1 MRNALF
7 IPRQAGSWTLAVL
20 TVVASFL
27 LALGIYI
34 FNTTSNIYTASEDVA
49 SNWLPSVQ
57 AIGGMRSALGQ
68 VRRAAGLVVIA
79 GDDCSS
85 ERCRTIQADR
95 KDDLKRA
102 EAVYAP
108 LVTPHEEQ
116 QLFDTYLKQRD
127 IYLEIQDQLVM
138 QQGGDKRARLEGFI
152 TLSDE
157 AFDRATQTLGRLADF
172 NSNGGKKAQ
181 VVVRE
186 NYARTQF
193 CLYAL
198 NIVLLVL
205 SAIFVGRLV
214 VVATHPHSRH

>member
-7 IPRQAGSWTLAVL
+7 APRQAGRWALAVL

-27 LALGIYI
+27 LALGMYI
-34 FNTTSNIYTASEDVA
+34 FNSTSNLYSASEDVA
-49 SNWLPSVQ
+49 RNWLPSVQ
-57 AIGGMRSALGQ
+57 AVAGIRSALGQ
-68 VRRAAGLVVIA
+68 VRRAGGMVVIS

-85 ERCRTIQADR
+85 ARCRSIQSDR

-108 LVTPHEEQ
+108 LVTPNEEQ
-116 QLFDTYLKQRD
+116 RLYDTYRKQREL
-127 IYLEIQDQLVM
+127 YLEIQDQLVM
-138 QQGGDKRARLEGFI
+138 QPNGDRQARLEAFI

-157 AFDRATQTLGRLADF
+157 AFDRATQTLGQLSDF
-172 NSNGGKKAQ
+172 NGNGGKKAQ

-193 CLYAL
+193 GLYAL

-205 SAIFVGRLV
+205 SAVFIGRLV
-214 VVATHPHSRH
+214 VVATHSHSRH

>member
-1 MRNALF
+1 MRKASF
-7 IPRQAGSWTLAVL
+7 APRQAGSWTLAVA

-34 FNTTSNIYTASEDVA
+34 FNTTSNIYTASEEVA

-57 AIGGMRSALGQ
+57 AIAGVRSALGQ

-102 EAVYAP
+102 EAAYAP
-108 LVTPHEEQ
+108 LVTPNEEQ
-116 QLFDTYLKQRD
+116 QLFDTYRKQRD
-127 IYLEIQDQLVM
+127 IFLEIQDQLVM

-157 AFDRATQTLGRLADF
+157 AFDRTTQTLGRLSDF
-172 NSNGGKKAQ
+172 NSDGGRKAQ
-181 VVVRE
+181 RVVRE

-205 SAIFVGRLV
+205 SAIFIGRLV
-214 VVATHPHSRH
+214 LVATHSHSRH